1 MTGASSNITQDVRYS
16 PANTISYAFN
26 QMLMGVNTC
35 LPCEIV
41 GITGNTYTIQPL
53 NNTIGANGT
62 PYSPPLIYNV
72 PYSIETG
79 GNAGF
84 IIEPAVGDKVLVVF
98 SQRDISIIKKEWARN
113 NPESYRKFS
122 LADAIIVK
130 RLSNELP
137 TIFVK
142 ATSAGIE
149 ITAPSLPVT
158 INSQTANVN
167 ADTVNLGNGTKH
179 PVLVG
184 NVAMTANIAGVQA
197 GGGVSGVQV
206 TVTAGGSSKVK
217 AAT

>member
-1 MTGASSNITQDVRYS
+1 MTASTTMSQDVGFS
-16 PANTISYAFN
+16 LTNTINYAVN
-26 QMLMGVNTC
+26 QILMGVNTC
-35 LPCEIV
+35 LPCEIKEV
-41 GITGNTYTIQPL
+41 TGNTYTIQPL
-53 NNTIGANGT
+53 NNIIGADGT
-62 PYSPPLIYNV
+62 PYVPSFIYNV

-84 IIEPAVGDKVLVVF
+84 LIEPTVGDKVLVVF

-158 INSQTANVN
+158 ITSQTANVN
-167 ADTVNLGNGTKH
+167 ADTVNLGTGTKQ
-179 PVLVG
+179 PALIG
-184 NVAMTANIAGVQA
+184 NVSMTATIGGVQA
-197 GGGVSGVQV
+197 GGGVTNVPV
-206 TVTAGGSSKVK
+206 TFTAGFSSKVK
-217 AAT
+217 VAT

>member
-16 PANTISYAFN
+16 SANTLQYAFN

-35 LPCEIV
+35 LPCEIIA
-41 GITGNTYTIQPL
+41 ITGNTYTIQPL
-53 NNTIGANGT
+53 NNTIGADGT
-62 PYSPPLIYNV
+62 PYAPPLIYNV
-72 PYSIETG
+72 PYALESG

-84 IIEPAVGDKVLVVF
+84 IIEPAIGDKVLVVF

-130 RLSNELP
+130 RLSNDAP
-137 TIFVK
+137 SIFIKV
-142 ATSAGIE
+142 TSAGIE
-149 ITAPSLPVT
+149 MTSPSLPVNVNADT
-158 INSQTANVN
+158 VTVN

-179 PVLVG
+179 PVLIG